1 MVNIMLIIRNAAHLI
16 KNADQ
21 TLTNVDILVKDG
33 CIAQIGANLHVTNSL
48 EINAE
53 GCIVAPGFHNL
64 HTHLYQSFLKGMR
77 DDLPL
82 VEWCEEV
89 TFPFVG
95 AAQSGEI
102 DRAELFYSFGIM
114 GAIEQ
119 LKSGITAFVDMDMSH
134 SSLNKAWQDLGI
146 RGTLAVQTANAWIPE
161 HLRRSDEA
169 QLESLRRCFERTAPF
184 SLTSTSI
191 APSTPFCC
199 TPEYLRA
206 LSKLAEETDKRIYI
220 HVSETE
226 REVQESLRDTG
237 MTPLEYLD
245 SLGVVND
252 RMTIVHCC
260 HLTEKEM
267 SLAKERGVAI
277 CHCPVSNMKLADGIA
292 PIKKF
297 IDLGI
302 PVTLG
307 TDGAAS
313 NDRLD
318 MFSEM
323 RASLQLA
330 KLYAKDA
337 AALTAKDAFYIA
349 TEGGAKAMGLSSGV
363 LEVGRPAD
371 FIIIDTFAPNMT
383 PCHNPIN
390 TLVWCA
396 GPENIRDVVI
406 NGEVV
411 FSGGKPVKADQTALM
426 KKAIQLEDDCR
437 SYIARQTL

>member
-1 MVNIMLIIRNAAHLI
+1 MLVIRNASHII
-16 KNADQ
+16 KNSET
-21 TLTNVDILVKDG
+21 TLTNADILIKDG
-33 CIAQIGANLHVTNSL
+33 YIAEIGQHIYAPDSI

-53 GCIVAPGFHNL
+53 GCIAAPGFHNL

-82 VEWCEEV
+82 VEWCQEV

-95 AAQSGEI
+95 AAQSGKI
-102 DRAELFYSFGIM
+102 NRDDLFYTFGM
-114 GAIEQ
+114 LGALEQ

-134 SSLNKAWQDLGI
+134 SALNRAWQDLGI

-169 QLESLRRCFERTAPF
+169 QLESLRRYFDKSSSF
-184 SLTSTSI
+184 SLTGSSI

-199 TPEYLRA
+199 TPEYLKA
-206 LSKLAEETDKRIYI
+206 LTELAEETNKRIYI

-245 SLGVVND
+245 SLGVVNE
-252 RMTIVHCC
+252 RMTIVHCV
-260 HLTEKEM
+260 HLTEKEIRI
-267 SLAKERGVAI
+267 AKDRGVCI
-277 CHCPVSNMKLADGIA
+277 CHCPMSNLKLADGLA
-292 PIKKF
+292 PIKRF
-297 IDLGI
+297 IDAGI

-318 MFSEM
+318 MFNEM
-323 RASLQLA
+323 RSCLQLSR
-330 KLYAKDA
+330 LYCKDA

-349 TEGGAKAMGLSSGV
+349 TEGGAKAMGLTSGV

-371 FIIIDTFAPNMT
+371 IQLIDTFTPNML
-383 PCHNPIN
+383 PCHDPIN

-396 GPENIRDVVI
+396 GPENVRTVI
-406 NGEVV
+406 VD
-411 FSGGKPVKADQTALM
+411 GKPVITDGKPVNTDQAALM
-426 KKAIQLEDDCR
+426 RRAILLENDCR
-437 SYIARQTL
+437 AFIAGQTL

>member
-1 MVNIMLIIRNAAHLI
+1 MLVIRNAAHI
-16 KNADQ
+16 IQNSEK
-21 TLTNVDILVKDG
+21 TLTNADILIKDG
-33 CIAQIGANLHVTNSL
+33 YIAEIGTNIYAPDSI

-53 GCIVAPGFHNL
+53 GCIAAPGFHNL

-102 DRAELFYSFGIM
+102 DRADLFYTFGM
-114 GAIEQ
+114 LGALEQ

-134 SSLNKAWQDLGI
+134 SALNRAWQELGI
-146 RGTLAVQTANAWIPE
+146 RGNLAVQTANAWIPE

-169 QLESLRRCFERTAPF
+169 QLESLRRYFEKAAPF
-184 SLTSTSI
+184 SITSASI

-199 TPEYLRA
+199 TPEYLKA
-206 LSKLAEETDKRIYI
+206 LSILAEETNKRIYI

-252 RMTIVHCC
+252 RMTIVHCV

-267 SLAKERGVAI
+267 HIAKERGVAI
-277 CHCPVSNMKLADGIA
+277 CHCPMSNLKLADGLA
-292 PIKKF
+292 PIRKF
-297 IDLGI
+297 IDMGI

-318 MFSEM
+318 MFNEM
-323 RASLQLA
+323 RCCLQLSR
-330 KLYAKDA
+330 LYCKDA

-363 LEVGRPAD
+363 LEVGKPAD
-371 FIIIDTFAPNMT
+371 IIIIDTFAPNMT
-383 PCHNPIN
+383 PCHDPIN

-396 GPENIRDVVI
+396 GPENVRTVII
-406 NGEVV
+406 NGEPAIMD
-411 FSGGKPVKADQTALM
+411 GQPVHVDANQLLH
-426 KKAIQLEDDCR
+426 KAIQLENDCR
-437 SYIARQTL
+437 AYIAKQTL